1 MKYDVRDISFSE
13 ADMFDSKINK
23 EHLIQR
29 RDEILRQ
36 LGQLEAPIHEELDR
50 NADEQAIQL
59 EQTDVT
65 LSMVDGLNR
74 ELRQIEEMLL
84 EYEVD

>member
-1 MKYDVRDISFSE
+1 
-13 ADMFDSKINK
+13 MFDSKANK

-29 RDEILRQ
+29 RDEILQ
-36 LGQLEAPIHEELDR
+36 ELGRLETPIHEELDR

-65 LSMVDGLNR
+65 LSMVDSLNR
-74 ELRQIEEMLL
+74 ELRQIEETLF
-84 EYEVD
+84 EYEGE